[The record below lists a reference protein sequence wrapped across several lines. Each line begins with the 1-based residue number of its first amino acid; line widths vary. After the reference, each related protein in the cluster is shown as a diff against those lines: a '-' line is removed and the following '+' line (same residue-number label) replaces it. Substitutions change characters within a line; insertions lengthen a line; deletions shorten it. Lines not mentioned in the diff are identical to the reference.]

1 MVLKGSFL
9 QKTEGLSIYLSA
21 TQKGS
26 ENGKRAVKGRKLMT
40 KEVHAGF
47 SVILEARNI
56 SFSLRSCLSK
66 RK

>member
-26 ENGKRAVKGRKLMT
+26 ENSKRAVKGRKLTT
-40 KEVHAGF
+40 KGSYGF
-47 SVILEARNI
+47 
-56 SFSLRSCLSK
+56 FSHS
-66 RK
+66 